1 MYSVYV
7 SSFWGLHPRPQ
18 PGLCPWTPLGAS
30 VPRPP
35 VLSTPLANF
44 WLRPWFFGEKTV
56 PIVCESKRR
65 TVGGVDFNLAECRGG
80 GTGRVELDDDVST
93 ARQLGALHAHR
104 QTGRLVCCRLM
115 AITHVVV
122 ARRRTAAQRMYVRD
136 ADREIRRRVPCV
148 TTTLGRR
155 SWGILGVLTP

>member
-1 MYSVYV
+1 MSPA
-7 SSFWGLHPRPQ
+7 SGGFTPDPNQGSAPGPRWGLPSPD
-18 PGLCPWTPLGAS
+18 PLFCPP
-30 VPRPP
+30 
-35 VLSTPLANF
+35 PLANF